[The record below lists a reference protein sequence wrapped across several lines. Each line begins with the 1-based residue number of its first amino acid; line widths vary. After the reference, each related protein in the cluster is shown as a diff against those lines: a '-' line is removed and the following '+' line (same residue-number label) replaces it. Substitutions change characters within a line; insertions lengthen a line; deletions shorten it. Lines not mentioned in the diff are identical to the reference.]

1 MDNPS
6 RRSVNRFLY
15 ASILL
20 LFGLNLM
27 LNGPVFR
34 PGFADINPHDEVKNI
49 ESGWRLLRGD
59 SRGIAWGSLVA
70 VIYALPY
77 LFVQKSPV
85 WFFLSAGIGRL
96 LIFSL
101 LFACCLRLSREFREF
116 FHPLIM
122 LGIFTVARVGTVVLA
137 NSSDALF
144 AVLSGLALASVL
156 AYIRTTQVRQ
166 LSYASL
172 FVGLATLT
180 RPDGFVLFSIFAAL
194 SFILATRN
202 KTAVRAAFAVIGP
215 YVGLLG
221 VFILVSGLTLREAV
235 YAILER
241 SYQAFEQGQWV
252 VTQGDWSEAVT
263 ETRRIFGSP
272 ESNQGSILMAV
283 VEHPEA
289 YLLRL
294 RNLVDLL
301 PKLTLN
307 AYDNRLA
314 PVLFLLALGG
324 AIELARAKRIAVL
337 VVMIAWPMHLLVYFL
352 TFFREGYLLMA
363 FPVVIALASV
373 GLVTTWVRIVSTR
386 SRAIWSIFLVLL
398 IAYSAVT
405 SKPTIFASL
414 SIFLGGLWLIWLAR
428 DHLDQPP
435 MVGAVC
441 ALIALSMG
449 IVLRRSYPFPNFYKL
464 GSAPE
469 ERAVLFMGKNLRPGS
484 VVGTVMPLPAL
495 AARMFDTEIPDLRTA
510 GDLLDWVDRENVSA
524 IYVDGVLRTQ
534 KPESWAVIAEAID
547 NGLVPAF
554 LGDPGSI
561 QVLLVRSIG
570 SSP

>member
-1 MDNPS
+1 M
-6 RRSVNRFLY
+6 
-15 ASILL
+15 
-20 LFGLNLM
+20 
-27 LNGPVFR
+27 
-34 PGFADINPHDEVKNI
+34 
-49 ESGWRLLRGD
+49 
-59 SRGIAWGSLVA
+59 A

-484 VVGTVMPLPAL
+484 VVGTVMPLPAV